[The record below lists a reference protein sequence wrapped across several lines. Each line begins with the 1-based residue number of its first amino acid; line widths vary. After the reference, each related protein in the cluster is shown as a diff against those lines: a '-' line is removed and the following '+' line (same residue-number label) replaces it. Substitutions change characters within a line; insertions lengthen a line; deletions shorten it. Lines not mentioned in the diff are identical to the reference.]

1 LPPLFCMN
9 VQRLDTYSTPLWI
22 SHLESL
28 IPHQQTMINE
38 IIRLRNEASNEIK
51 QKSNRNGWHSDLTI
65 LQNPVFKPL
74 QQTHQGLSRK
84 VLEDY
89 RANPED
95 RVFSFAGWANVH
107 DKGGYNVS
115 HVHPGSWI
123 SGSFY
128 LKVPEGAGRLFFE
141 DPRQAT
147 RMEHI
152 PMLPENNN
160 NPRQSR
166 GKFYVTPKEM
176 MVVMFPGWFEHGV
189 EDCECEQRISIAFN
203 ITPVQIR
210 QAQLEQLQK
219 IGKI

>member
-1 LPPLFCMN
+1 MN
-9 VQRLDTYSTPLWI
+9 VQRIETYATPIWITNLD
-22 SHLESL
+22 SL
-28 IPHQQTMINE
+28 IPFQNAMIDE
-38 IIRLRNEASNEIK
+38 IERQRKEADDSIK
-51 QKSNRNGWHSDLTI
+51 QKSNRNGWHSDLRI
-65 LQNPVFKPL
+65 LENPVFKPL
-74 QQTHQGLSRK
+74 RTILQDLSRK
-84 VLEDY
+84 ILVDY
-89 RANPED
+89 GANAED
-95 RVFSFAGWANVH
+95 RVFRFAGWANVH

-152 PMLPENNN
+152 PLLPERNNE
-160 NPRQSR
+160 PMRAR
-166 GKFYVTPKEM
+166 GKFNIIPKEM

-210 QAQLEQLQK
+210 QGQLDQLRK
-219 IGKI
+219 LENKSK